1 MTSLKFLLYSPPTDY
16 TRSTD
21 AAPLSPL
28 GAVSAS
34 GGFMQFKVVYYKDDG
49 DAVASEETLEA
60 EELLAIPDDRIISV
74 TEVE

>member
-1 MTSLKFLLYSPPTDY
+1 
-16 TRSTD
+16 
-21 AAPLSPL
+21 
-28 GAVSAS
+28 
-34 GGFMQFKVVYYKDDG
+34 MQFKVVYYKDDG